1 MAKRRKQS
9 NAILWVLIFILL
21 VCFVAIGYVFYTY
34 FYAGTSS
41 TKYGNRLD
49 DISNYPL
56 PETLESD
63 IKNLY
68 KDEAIISD
76 VKYERQ
82 GRIIYIRLDFGE
94 PTSSSN
100 AQNLALKSLD
110 LIGETNLT
118 YYEVQY
124 ILFYKGEE
132 ESNNFPMFG
141 AKSVN
146 SLKVVWSE
154 KHEN

>member
-68 KDEAIISD
+68 KDETIISD

-82 GRIIYIRLDFGE
+82 GRIIYIRLDLLHMEVFQ
-94 PTSSSN
+94 SN
-100 AQNLALKSLD
+100 HNIYAIQLIYDFVFENIDFVKLHNLK
-110 LIGETNLT
+110 
-118 YYEVQY
+118 
-124 ILFYKGEE
+124 
-132 ESNNFPMFG
+132 
-141 AKSVN
+141 
-146 SLKVVWSE
+146 
-154 KHEN
+154 